1 MLSALVV
8 LGSGVVSGTGGVEC
22 SVFRLEE
29 QSMVYRGSWN
39 ILSRDKVF
47 K

>member
-8 LGSGVVSGTGGVEC
+8 LGSGGVEY